1 MDKFEIKDEFYLEG
15 KKFQILSGAIHYFRI
30 HPSQWEDTLFN
41 LKALGFNTV
50 ETYIPWNIHE
60 PYEGRFDFEGIK
72 DIEKFIKTAEKIGLY
87 VILRPTPYICAEWEF
102 GGLPAW
108 LLKDKEIKL
117 RTSDEKFIEKIRN
130 YYKELFIRLV
140 NYQITKG
147 GPVLMMQVENEYGS
161 YGNEKDYLR
170 IIASIMKEN
179 GVDVPLFTS
188 DGTWIEALESGA
200 LIEDDIFVTGNFG
213 SKSKEN
219 CDVLEKFIVDN
230 GKKWPIMCM
239 EYWDGWFNRWG
250 EDIIRRDAID
260 LAEDV
265 KEMLEIGS
273 INLYMF
279 RGGTNFGFMNGCSA
293 RGNNDLPQV
302 TSYDYDGVLTE
313 SGDIT
318 EKYRR
323 YQEVIRKYAPI
334 PEVTYSTKIE
344 KKAYGTL
351 QYDARVGLFESLD
364 DLSAPVKCKFPTS
377 MERLGQ
383 NYGYILYHT
392 KLEKEQN
399 LEKIRLYE
407 ANDRANLFVDQKPLV
422 TLYDRQLLSEA
433 KAGED
438 FAKEDG
444 KPVTFKKGA
453 PLDILVENMG
463 RVNFGPRMEH
473 QRKGIDGH
481 VQINGHTHLNWEEYC
496 LPLDNIEKL
505 DYTKGYTEGLPA
517 FYHFTLDVDQKGDTF
532 LDFEGWGKGCIFLN
546 GFNLGRFW
554 EIGPQ
559 KRLYIPAPLLKE
571 GRNEIVVFETD
582 GKQPGTIT
590 LKDEPDIG

>member
-1 MDKFEIKDEFYLEG
+1 M
-15 KKFQILSGAIHYFRI
+15 
-30 HPSQWEDTLFN
+30 
-41 LKALGFNTV
+41 
-50 ETYIPWNIHE
+50 
-60 PYEGRFDFEGIK
+60 
-72 DIEKFIKTAEKIGLY
+72 
-87 VILRPTPYICAEWEF
+87 
-102 GGLPAW
+102 
-108 LLKDKEIKL
+108 
-117 RTSDEKFIEKIRN
+117 
-130 YYKELFIRLV
+130 
-140 NYQITKG
+140 
-147 GPVLMMQVENEYGS
+147 
-161 YGNEKDYLR
+161 
-170 IIASIMKEN
+170 
-179 GVDVPLFTS
+179 
-188 DGTWIEALESGA
+188 
-200 LIEDDIFVTGNFG
+200 
-213 SKSKEN
+213 
-219 CDVLEKFIVDN
+219 
-230 GKKWPIMCM
+230 
-239 EYWDGWFNRWG
+239 
-250 EDIIRRDAID
+250 
-260 LAEDV
+260 
-265 KEMLEIGS
+265 
-273 INLYMF
+273 
-279 RGGTNFGFMNGCSA
+279 
-293 RGNNDLPQV
+293 
-302 TSYDYDGVLTE
+302 LTE
-313 SGDIT
+313 AGDIT